1 MQATAPRERQRGFTL
16 IELLVVILI
25 IAILAAIAIPV
36 FLSQRDK
43 SRVAQSEAA
52 LKDAATVLETHATES
67 GGSFAAVTGASSSA
81 NNAAYQVMT
90 GLGYRK
96 AQPVEITVATTVP
109 PSEYC
114 ITATN
119 TGLAAGHEWRIAT
132 YNSADGAPSPSNAD
146 ACP

>member
-1 MQATAPRERQRGFTL
+1 MQATTKSDQRGFTL

-43 SRVAQSEAA
+43 SRIAQSEAA

-67 GGSFAAVTGASSSA
+67 GGSFGAVTGASSTA
-81 NNAAYQVMT
+81 DNAAYQIMT

-96 AQPVEITVATTVP
+96 AESVEITVATTDP

-114 ITATN
+114 ITATH
-119 TGLAAGHEWRIAT
+119 TDLPAGHDWRIAT
-132 YNSADGAPSPSNAD
+132 YNSSDGAPSPSNVD
-146 ACP
+146 DCP